1 MDARATRRGVPAGVI
16 WGGLGVLLWS
26 AFTIL
31 TGGVAHAD
39 EGDDGPLDGLTSLV
53 GQTVTQVA
61 EPVVTQVVAPVV
73 TQVVAPVVQTV
84 VAPAQ
89 QAAPEV
95 VKSVTETVSD
105 TPLVGPA
112 AAPVVT
118 AVADTAQAVAT
129 PVTDILTDS
138 PVAQITDPILDA
150 VTGLPVVGGLVD
162 DLGVTGV
169 VRDVVGVVDEATG
182 LIGDIG
188 AGTLPP
194 VLEALEPTT
203 PGAAPSTPSTP
214 SVAIPA
220 PAVSAASGAAAS
232 AGPTSALSTAAASS
246 SGDATAPPPAAFV
259 NDDANPAGLPA
270 DGTPA
275 APGAPPGTP
284 VSPTS
289 SAAPSGASPYAHAR
303 LSDSGVP
310 PLRAWERA
318 AGASDDALPAS
329 PVADTD
335 VSPD

>member
-26 AFTIL
+26 AFAIFN
-31 TGGVAHAD
+31 GGAAHAD
-39 EGDDGPLDGLTSLV
+39 ESDDGPLDGLTSLV
-53 GQTVTQVA
+53 GQTVTSVT

-89 QAAPEV
+89 QAAPPV
-95 VKSVTETVSD
+95 VKAVTQTAAAV
-105 TPLVGPA
+105 PVVGPA
-112 AAPVVT
+112 AAPVVI
-118 AVADTAQAVAT
+118 AVADTAQAVTT
-129 PVTDILTDS
+129 PVTDLLTDS

-162 DLGVTGV
+162 DLGVSGV
-169 VRDVVGVVDEATG
+169 VRDVVGVVDDATG
-182 LIGDIG
+182 LIGG
-188 AGTLPP
+188 VASETLPP
-194 VLEALEPTT
+194 ALEALDPVT
-203 PGAAPSTPSTP
+203 PDTDVVPSTPPSPAVTDAASTA
-214 SVAIPA
+214 STIVTSGKGAENA
-220 PAVSAASGAAAS
+220 PAALARTSIGASV
-232 AGPTSALSTAAASS
+232 
-246 SGDATAPPPAAFV
+246 PPPV
-259 NDDANPAGLPA
+259 VGLNDDATPADLPA
-270 DGTPA
+270 DG

-284 VSPTS
+284 ASPTS
-289 SAAPSGASPYAHAR
+289 SAGPGGASSYAHAR